1 MVLPLCGC
9 DDLSGLGLRGM
20 PGIPRMLPPERW
32 GDSGSGGES
41 FRRRRDIVKVIHW
54 DSERARMA
62 GRYVTTTKDIG
73 LLKQLYDDGQ
83 LQISAEF
90 QRNAIWSRPAKSFL
104 IDTILTGLPI
114 PVLYFQKTLS
124 AQTNRVEYTVVDGQ
138 QRLNAVFQ
146 FMENRFSITESDPKS
161 PWHRKRWRTLS
172 ESERIQ
178 ILSYDFVVQEIVGY
192 SGQTIRDMFRRMN
205 RYVVALNPQELRH
218 AAEDGAF
225 KRLVEEIGAW
235 SFWTDHRVVT
245 KQAANRMKNDE
256 LVAEILILLNEGP
269 QDKKESVSLYYDS
282 FREEFE
288 PAAHLKAEL
297 LRVLTVIETA
307 LPNLKSS
314 PLRKP
319 ANIYALIGA
328 LNEIR
333 AEEIDLPPSHVLGER
348 LNELTDEMAREEDRR
363 TPRAINYLSAQSR
376 QTDNIRPRRARI
388 DILRKAMLNED

>member
-1 MVLPLCGC
+1 
-9 DDLSGLGLRGM
+9 
-20 PGIPRMLPPERW
+20 
-32 GDSGSGGES
+32 
-41 FRRRRDIVKVIHW
+41 
-54 DSERARMA
+54 MA

-90 QRNAIWSRPAKSFL
+90 QRNAIWPRAAKSFL

-146 FMENRFSITESDPKS
+146 FMENRFSITESDLKS

-172 ESERIQ
+172 EDERIQ

-192 SGQTIRDMFRRMN
+192 SSHTIRDMFRRMN

-218 AAEDGAF
+218 ASENGAF
-225 KRLVEEIGAW
+225 KQLVEEIGTW
-235 SFWTDHRVVT
+235 PFWTENKVVT
-245 KQAANRMKNDE
+245 RQAANRMKNDE

-269 QDKKESVSLYYDS
+269 QDKKGSVNLYYES

-288 PAAHLKAEL
+288 AADSLKKEL
-297 LRVLTVIETA
+297 LQVLGIIEAA
-307 LPNLKSS
+307 LPNLQRS

-319 ANIYALIGA
+319 ANIYALVGA
-328 LNEIR
+328 ISEIR
-333 AEEIDLPPSHVLGER
+333 AEEIDLPSTVILAER
-348 LNELTDEMAREEDRR
+348 LNQLTEEMARDEDRR
-363 TPRAINYLSAQSR
+363 TPRAANYLSAQSR

>member
-1 MVLPLCGC
+1 
-9 DDLSGLGLRGM
+9 
-20 PGIPRMLPPERW
+20 
-32 GDSGSGGES
+32 
-41 FRRRRDIVKVIHW
+41 
-54 DSERARMA
+54 MA

-90 QRNAIWSRPAKSFL
+90 QRNAIWPRAAKSFL

-172 ESERIQ
+172 EDERIQ

-192 SGQTIRDMFRRMN
+192 SSHTIRDMFRRMN
-205 RYVVALNPQELRH
+205 KYVVALNPQELRH
-218 AAEDGAF
+218 ASEDGAF
-225 KRLVEEIGAW
+225 KRLVEDIGLW
-235 SFWTDHRVVT
+235 PFWTKNRVVT
-245 KQAANRMKNDE
+245 RQAANRMKNDE

-269 QDKKESVSLYYDS
+269 QDKKGSVNLYYDS

-288 PAAHLKAEL
+288 AADQLKSEL
-297 LRVLTVIETA
+297 LQVLSIVEATVPD
-307 LPNLKSS
+307 LMRS

-319 ANIYALIGA
+319 ANIYALVGA
-328 LNEIR
+328 LSEIR
-333 AEEIDLPPSHVLGER
+333 AEEIDLPSSEIIAER
-348 LNELTDEMAREEDRR
+348 LNLLTEEMARDEDHR
-363 TPRAINYLSAQSR
+363 TPRATNYLSAQSR

-388 DILRKAMLNED
+388 DILRRVMLNED

>member
-1 MVLPLCGC
+1 
-9 DDLSGLGLRGM
+9 
-20 PGIPRMLPPERW
+20 
-32 GDSGSGGES
+32 
-41 FRRRRDIVKVIHW
+41 
-54 DSERARMA
+54 MA

-90 QRNAIWSRPAKSFL
+90 QRNAIWPRAAKSFL

-146 FMENRFSITESDPKS
+146 FMENRFSITESDTKS

-172 ESERIQ
+172 EDERIQ

-192 SGQTIRDMFRRMN
+192 NSQTIRDMFRRMN

-218 AAEDGAF
+218 ATEDGAF
-225 KRLVEEIGAW
+225 KRLVEDIGTW
-235 SFWTDHRVVT
+235 SFWTKYGVVT
-245 KQAANRMKNDE
+245 KQAASRMKNDE
-256 LVAEILILLNEGP
+256 LVAEVLILLNEGP
-269 QDKKESVSLYYDS
+269 QDKKGSVNLYYDS
-282 FREEFE
+282 FRDEFE
-288 PAAHLKAEL
+288 PTDALRREL
-297 LRVLTVIETA
+297 LDILGIIETA
-307 LPNLKSS
+307 LPNLKTS

-319 ANIYALIGA
+319 ANIYALVGA
-328 LNEIR
+328 ISEIR
-333 AEEIDLPPSHVLGER
+333 AEEIDLPSANVLGQR
-348 LNELTDEMAREEDRR
+348 LTELTEEMARVENKR
-363 TPRAINYLSAQSR
+363 TNRATNYLSAQSR

-388 DILRKAMLNED
+388 DILRKVILNED

>member
-1 MVLPLCGC
+1 
-9 DDLSGLGLRGM
+9 
-20 PGIPRMLPPERW
+20 
-32 GDSGSGGES
+32 
-41 FRRRRDIVKVIHW
+41 
-54 DSERARMA
+54 MA

-90 QRNAIWSRPAKSFL
+90 QRNAIWPRAAKSFL

-146 FMENRFSITESDPKS
+146 FMENRFSLTESDAKS

-172 ESERIQ
+172 EDERIQ
-178 ILSYDFVVQEIVGY
+178 VLSYDFVVQEIVGY
-192 SGQTIRDMFRRMN
+192 NNHTIRDMFRRMN

-218 AAEDGAF
+218 ATEDGAF

-235 SFWTDHRVVT
+235 QFWTNNRVVT

-269 QDKKESVSLYYDS
+269 QDKKGSVNLYYDS

-288 PAAHLKAEL
+288 AADLLKSEL
-297 LRVLTVIETA
+297 LHVISVIEAA

-314 PLRKP
+314 PLRRP
-319 ANIYALIGA
+319 ANIYALVGA
-328 LNEIR
+328 LSEAR
-333 AEEIDLPPSHVLGER
+333 AEEIDLPSPQVLGER
-348 LNELTDEMAREEDRR
+348 LNELTEEMARDEERR
-363 TPRAINYLSAQSR
+363 THRAANYLSAQSR

-388 DILRKAMLNED
+388 DILRKVMLNED